1 MTYLNVFNFAVTAVE
16 DSRRK
21 PLDLKECLSAVLE
34 MASYEL
40 WPSIIIDQQE
50 EGWGHSLRNRFW
62 SYRHLSHHVG
72 T

>member
-16 DSRRK
+16 DSTRK

-40 WPSIIIDQQE
+40 
-50 EGWGHSLRNRFW
+50 
-62 SYRHLSHHVG
+62 
-72 T
+72 

>member
-1 MTYLNVFNFAVTAVE
+1 MTYLNGFNFAVE
-16 DSRRK
+16 DSIRK
-21 PLDLKECLSAVLE
+21 PLDPKECLSAVPE

-50 EGWGHSLRNRFW
+50 EGQGHSLRNRLW